1 MNLKHENINHILFV
15 QAEGDLLGLPEDL
28 KLLHLAE
35 QNLLDLS
42 VNQAAV
48 DISKIN
54 YMNSSG
60 LTILIRMLTMYRN
73 VGGEVVLINPSN
85 SVNKVLIITKLNAI
99 FQVLKTKEEAFNTLK
114 PKQVIAQH
122 LLA

>member
-1 MNLKHENINHILFV
+1 MNLKHENINHVLFAQV
-15 QAEGDLLGLPEDL
+15 EGDLLGLAEDL

-35 QNLLDLS
+35 QSLLDS
-42 VNQAAV
+42 GISHAAV

-85 SVNKVLIITKLNAI
+85 SVNKILIITKLNAI
-99 FQVLKTKEEAFNTLK
+99 FQVLKTKEEAFLVLK
-114 PKQVIAQH
+114 PKQVSQVFA
-122 LLA
+122 